1 MLEFVLRLD
10 LERILMEKEFS
21 MNKMYGLQKKK
32 NLYFALPIKYA
43 KTCVY
48 DNLIDMY
55 EFVRFEK

>member
-1 MLEFVLRLD
+1 
-10 LERILMEKEFS
+10 MEKEFS

>member
-1 MLEFVLRLD
+1 MGF
-10 LERILMEKEFS
+10 
-21 MNKMYGLQKKK
+21 KKK
-32 NLYFALPIKYA
+32 KIKYT